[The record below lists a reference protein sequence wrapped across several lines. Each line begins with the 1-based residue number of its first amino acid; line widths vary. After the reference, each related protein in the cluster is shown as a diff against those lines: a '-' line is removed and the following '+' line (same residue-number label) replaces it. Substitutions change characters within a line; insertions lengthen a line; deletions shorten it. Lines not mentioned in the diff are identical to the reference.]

1 MNDALWTGLEIL
13 GALGAR
19 AHGGL
24 PDTISGVSIDTRT
37 IAPGDLFCAL
47 AGNRDG
53 HEFVADALAKGAAA
67 ALVDEAHFEALSH
80 LGPLLVVPDVLEAM
94 RAAARAARARTKA
107 RIVAVTGSVGK
118 TGTKEAL
125 RLALGKQGRT
135 HAAVASYNNHWGVP
149 LTLMRMP
156 RDSDFGIFEI
166 GMSAPGEIAALVE
179 LVRPHAAIV
188 TTVEPV
194 HLEFFPSVE
203 AIADAKGEIF
213 SAIEPGGAAIINRD
227 NPHFERLKLH
237 AAASSAGSL
246 VSFGEHEEADVRAER
261 IILKS
266 DMTIVEARVFGE
278 AITYR
283 LGSPGRHVALNSLA
297 VMAAVKALG
306 ADIALAGLGLGD
318 LAPIAGRGERTLM
331 KGPGGTITLV
341 DESFNANPA
350 SMRAAINTLCEADVG
365 LRGRRIAVLAD
376 MLELGPDGPALHRA
390 LGEFVAESG
399 VNLVFACGPLMKN
412 LWQALPPEMR
422 GRYAQTPAELE
433 PELFGELRGGDV
445 VMVKGSKST
454 YVSRIVTTLKERYPR
469 EAAHAE
475 ADM

>member
-24 PDTISGVSIDTRT
+24 PDAISGVSIDTRT
-37 IAPGDLFCAL
+37 LAPGDLFCAL

-53 HEFVADALAKGAAA
+53 HEFVADALAGGAAA
-67 ALVDEAHFEALSH
+67 ALVDEAHFDALSH

-94 RAAARAARARTKA
+94 RAAARAARARSGA
-107 RIVAVTGSVGK
+107 QIVAVTGSVGT

-135 HAAVASYNNHWGVP
+135 HAAVAAYNNHWGVP

-156 RDSDFGIFEI
+156 RDSAYGIFEI

-266 DMTIVEARVFGE
+266 DMTIVEA
-278 AITYR
+278 
-283 LGSPGRHVALNSLA
+283 
-297 VMAAVKALG
+297 
-306 ADIALAGLGLGD
+306 
-318 LAPIAGRGERTLM
+318 
-331 KGPGGTITLV
+331 
-341 DESFNANPA
+341 
-350 SMRAAINTLCEADVG
+350 
-365 LRGRRIAVLAD
+365 
-376 MLELGPDGPALHRA
+376 
-390 LGEFVAESG
+390 
-399 VNLVFACGPLMKN
+399 
-412 LWQALPPEMR
+412 
-422 GRYAQTPAELE
+422 
-433 PELFGELRGGDV
+433 
-445 VMVKGSKST
+445 
-454 YVSRIVTTLKERYPR
+454 
-469 EAAHAE
+469 
-475 ADM
+475 